1 MSELRWILLIAG
13 VALIVALYV
22 FGKRNRQ
29 RDPVELDRPLRVDS
43 PRPAP
48 AADGPRLE
56 PRMSLDEAGGRAAT
70 ETEDGDA
77 ADRAPPA
84 SVVRRDPLV
93 GPRAE
98 PLPQH
103 PEPAFRAEPL
113 LRPEPSFRAEAAMRP
128 DARKDGREAAH
139 ESTAAREA
147 VAPSQADAPARAAPR
162 PAAARRPQKIVAIRV
177 TAAHPTRFDGAL
189 LREVVT
195 AARFTHGR
203 YEIFHRLD
211 AEGRPIMSLA
221 SLLEPGTFD
230 PAKMDTAAYPGV
242 ALFTVMPGPLPAT
255 RAFDELLD
263 TARALAHRLGG
274 QLQDERGAPLSVQRV
289 FKLRE
294 EVVAFERTL
303 GSAGGA

>member
-13 VALIVALYV
+13 IALIVALYV
-22 FGKRNRQ
+22 FGTRNRQ
-29 RDPVELDRPLRVDS
+29 RNAVELDRPLRVDP
-43 PRPAP
+43 PRPPP
-48 AADGPRLE
+48 AVDAPRLE
-56 PRMSLDEAGGRAAT
+56 PRMSLDEAAAAS
-70 ETEDGDA
+70 EAEDGDA
-77 ADRAPPA
+77 VDRTPSPPP
-84 SVVRRDPLV
+84 VVRRDTLV
-93 GPRAE
+93 GSRAE
-98 PLPQH
+98 PSP
-103 PEPAFRAEPL
+103 
-113 LRPEPSFRAEAAMRP
+113 LRPEPGFRAEQPLRPDPSFRADPAMRSE
-128 DARKDGREAAH
+128 ARKVEPG
-139 ESTAAREA
+139 AAREHS
-147 VAPSQADAPARAAPR
+147 VARETEAPAKSDGPARTGPR
-162 PAAARRPQKIVAIRV
+162 PAAARGPQKIVAIRV
-177 TAAHPTRFDGAL
+177 TAAHPTRFDGAI

-211 AEGRPIMSLA
+211 VEGRPIMSLA

-230 PAKMDTAAYPGV
+230 PAKMDTAAYPGI

-274 QLQDERGAPLSVQRV
+274 QLQDDRGAPLSVQRV

-303 GSAGGA
+303 GPADGA

>member
-13 VALIVALYV
+13 IALIVALYLL
-22 FGKRNRQ
+22 GSRNRQ
-29 RDPVELDRPLRVDS
+29 RTPVDFERPARVDP

-48 AADGPRLE
+48 PVETSRLE
-56 PRMSLDEAGGRAAT
+56 PRMSLEEADSQITMDRPDEDVMAEPGAP
-70 ETEDGDA
+70 
-77 ADRAPPA
+77 APPPA
-84 SVVRRDPLV
+84 RRDPGL
-93 GPRAE
+93 GGRPELAMRPEIAIRPEPGLRAE
-98 PLPQH
+98 PIVRPSAGARDMGT
-103 PEPAFRAEPL
+103 PRDRAEH
-113 LRPEPSFRAEAAMRP
+113 R
-128 DARKDGREAAH
+128 D
-139 ESTAAREA
+139 
-147 VAPSQADAPARAAPR
+147 QAPARAEPR
-162 PAAARRPQKIVAIRV
+162 PATAARSPQKIVAIRV

-211 AEGRPIMSLA
+211 SDGRPIMSLA

-230 PAKMDTAAYPGV
+230 PAKMDTAAYPGI
-242 ALFTVMPGPLPAT
+242 AIFTVMPGPLPAA

>member
-29 RDPVELDRPLRVDS
+29 RPPVSNLERATRVEP

-48 AADGPRLE
+48 AVEPRLE
-56 PRMSLDEAGGRAAT
+56 PRISLGEGRSAA
-70 ETEDGDA
+70 
-77 ADRAPPA
+77 APGPA
-84 SVVRRDPLV
+84 
-93 GPRAE
+93 
-98 PLPQH
+98 
-103 PEPAFRAEPL
+103 
-113 LRPEPSFRAEAAMRP
+113 
-128 DARKDGREAAH
+128 
-139 ESTAAREA
+139 
-147 VAPSQADAPARAAPR
+147 APAAAPR
-162 PAAARRPQKIVAIRV
+162 PPPEPPPQPVPRREPSLGAATVAATDHAPGARDEPAARTDPRGAAAATRGPQKIVAIRV
-177 TAAHPTRFDGAL
+177 TAAHPERFDGAV

-203 YEIFHRLD
+203 YDIFHRLHSD
-211 AEGRPIMSLA
+211 GRPILSLA

-230 PAKMDTAAYPGV
+230 PAKMDSAAYPGIAV
-242 ALFTVMPGPLPAT
+242 FTVLPGPLPAT

-274 QLQDERGAPLSVQRV
+274 QMQDDRGAPLSVQRV

-294 EVVAFERTL
+294 EVAAFERSL

>member
-13 VALIVALYV
+13 IALIVALYLL
-22 FGKRNRQ
+22 GSRNRQ
-29 RDPVELDRPLRVDS
+29 RTPVDFERPARVDP

-48 AADGPRLE
+48 PVETSRLE
-56 PRMSLDEAGGRAAT
+56 PRMSLGEADSELTMDGPDDDLVAEPAAP
-70 ETEDGDA
+70 
-77 ADRAPPA
+77 APLSA
-84 SVVRRDPLV
+84 RRDPGL
-93 GPRAE
+93 GARPEPPMRPEIAIRPEPGLRAE
-98 PLPQH
+98 PIVRPSAGARDMGT
-103 PEPAFRAEPL
+103 PRDRAEHRDQAPPHVRSRVPRRRRDRRRRS
-113 LRPEPSFRAEAAMRP
+113 LRSA
-128 DARKDGREAAH
+128 
-139 ESTAAREA
+139 S
-147 VAPSQADAPARAAPR
+147 PR
-162 PAAARRPQKIVAIRV
+162 RIRR
-177 TAAHPTRFDGAL
+177 RFDGAL

-211 AEGRPIMSLA
+211 SDGRPIMSLA

-230 PAKMDTAAYPGV
+230 PAKMDTAAYPGI
-242 ALFTVMPGPLPAT
+242 AIFTVMPGPLPAA

-263 TARALAHRLGG
+263 TARAMAHRLGG